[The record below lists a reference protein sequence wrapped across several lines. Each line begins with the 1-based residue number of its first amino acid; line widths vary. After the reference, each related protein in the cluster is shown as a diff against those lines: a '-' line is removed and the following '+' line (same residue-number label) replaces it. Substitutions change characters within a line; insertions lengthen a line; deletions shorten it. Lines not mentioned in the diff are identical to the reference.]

1 MFVSNVGLISNATFG
16 VQQNSNTMLGQI
28 RSAGSSSDPSALSNS
43 ETKLTAS
50 NLNNE
55 TAVNAWEMMDKSQKK
70 VQDENI
76 KRSFSTF
83 A

>member
-16 VQQNSNTMLGQI
+16 IQQNSNTMLGQI
-28 RSAGSSSDPSALSNS
+28 RSAGSSSDPSALLSS
-43 ETKLTAS
+43 EQKLTAS
-50 NLNNE
+50 NLNNGI
-55 TAVNAWEMMDKSQKK
+55 AVNAWEMMDKSQKK
-70 VQDENI
+70 VNDENN